1 MNEARMTKVAAIA
14 GIAGIVLLFIA
25 NAQLGTP
32 PKAEDSAQK
41 VVSFMADKR
50 SQVLIF
56 VLLFALGYI
65 LLLTFAAALRAV
77 LKRAG
82 DASPLPDISFGGAV
96 WVTGVGTIAVAALGA
111 AAFRA
116 PSLEPG
122 TTQALF
128 DANNIAFALLGAPF
142 AALFGAASISAMITR
157 VFPRWITWVGLLIVV
172 LNVVKL
178 FTLFTRSGS
187 FAPGGGFSIVAV
199 VPIWI
204 WTIAVGILMI
214 RGVKTSTPSV

>member
-1 MNEARMTKVAAIA
+1 MTERLTKVAGIS

-41 VVSFMADKR
+41 IVSFLADKR
-50 SQVLIF
+50 GKVLTF
-56 VLLFALGYI
+56 VVLFAVGYI
-65 LLLTFAAALRAV
+65 LLLTFVAALREV
-77 LKRAG
+77 LKSAG
-82 DASPLPDISFGGAV
+82 DPSALPDISFAGAV
-96 WVTGVGTIAVAALGA
+96 WVAGVGTIGLAALGA

-128 DANNIAFALLGAPF
+128 DVNNIAFALLGAPF
-142 AALFGAASISAMITR
+142 AALFGAASISAMSTR
-157 VFPRWITWVGLLIVV
+157 VFPRWVTWVGLLIVV

-178 FTLFTRSGS
+178 FTLFTRSGG
-187 FAPGGGFSIVAV
+187 FAPGGGLSIVAV

-204 WTIAVGILMI
+204 WTIAVGVLMI
-214 RGVKTSTPSV
+214 RGIKSRTAPA